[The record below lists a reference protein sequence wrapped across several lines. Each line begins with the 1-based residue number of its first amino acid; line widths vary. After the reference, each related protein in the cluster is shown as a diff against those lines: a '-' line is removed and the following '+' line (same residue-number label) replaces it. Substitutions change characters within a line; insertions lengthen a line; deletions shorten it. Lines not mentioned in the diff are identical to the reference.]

1 MPTPARRGAT
11 ALLVAMLA
19 TAAVLTVGATGSASE
34 ARPAPAPTGP
44 TVSWTLTRGDGRA
57 LLAPQSPVAFGKD
70 RRVSGAVDV
79 DPGRTFQGH
88 VGVGVAVTESA
99 AVVLRRLPAADREAA
114 LRSVFDPVAGAGV
127 SLVRVP
133 LGASDFALGDY
144 TYDDLPP
151 GETDADLSRFS
162 IAREEEHV
170 LPLLQEAAA
179 INPALEAVLAAWSAP
194 AWMKSSGTTH
204 GGTLLPAHE
213 DVYARYLAR
222 AAQELTA
229 AGLRVRAMS
238 VVNEPGHSTA
248 DYPTMAMDVAQQG
261 RVATLLRAELDARG
275 LGHVGVLAHD
285 HNWDG
290 AASAVAALTGEA
302 GDAYAGAAFHC
313 YGGDVSAQGS
323 VVAAAPGKDVWTT
336 ECSGGGWSSSFADD
350 LRWGARTMVIGA
362 FRYGS
367 VATLWWNL
375 ALDPSGGPRNGGC
388 QDCRGVLTVDPATGT
403 VTRNVELYSLA
414 HVGRFL
420 PRGSVRIA
428 TPERSASGV
437 ESVAYRTPE
446 GRVVLVLLNDAPST
460 QTVTVRWDGRS
471 AAIPMP
477 GSSVATATW

>member
-1 MPTPARRGAT
+1 MLTPARRGAT
-11 ALLVAMLA
+11 ALLAAVLA
-19 TAAVLTVGATGSASE
+19 TAAVLAVGAAGAASA
-34 ARPAPAPTGP
+34 ARPAPEPTGP
-44 TVSWTLTRGDGRA
+44 TISWTLTRGDGRA
-57 LLAPQSPVAFGKD
+57 LLAPQTSVAFGKD
-70 RRVSGAVDV
+70 RAVSGAVSL
-79 DPGRTFQGH
+79 DPARTFQSH

-99 AVVLRRLPAADREAA
+99 AVVLGRLSAADREAA

-151 GETDADLSRFS
+151 GETDEDLSRFS
-162 IAREEEHV
+162 IAREQQHV
-170 LPLLQEAAA
+170 LPLLREAAR

-204 GGTLLPAHE
+204 GGTLLPAYE

-238 VVNEPGHSTA
+238 LVNEPGHSSG

-261 RVATLLRAELDARG
+261 RVAVVLRAELDARG
-275 LGHVGVLAHD
+275 LGDVGVLAHD

-302 GDAYAGAAFHC
+302 GASYSGAAFHC

-323 VVAAAPGKDVWTT
+323 VVAAAPGTEVWTT
-336 ECSGGGWSSSFADD
+336 ECSGGGWSSSFGED
-350 LRWGARTMVIGA
+350 LRWGARNMVIGA

-367 VATLWWNL
+367 VATMWWNL
-375 ALDPSGGPRNGGC
+375 ALDPQGGPKNGGC
-388 QDCRGVLTVDPATGT
+388 QDCRGVLTVDHTTGA

-414 HVGRFL
+414 HVGRFV
-420 PRGSVRIA
+420 PRGSVRIS
-428 TPERSASGV
+428 TPERSASGI

-446 GRVVLVLLNDAPST
+446 GRVVLVLLNDAQVK

-477 GSSVATATW
+477 GSSLATATW